1 MAAIRFHLVLANI
14 LRGSSFDI
22 YVWQNNQFPPSEKK
36 HMLCLFFHVISYIS
50 WHDLHIY
57 QIWTVNIGSDQT
69 NLFLFA
75 RWRTLMGKMAN
86 INWFFRDLI
95 WSQNLVNIYLCYK
108 VFEEVYLPTPAYF
121 AEYKLLHIF
130 SAMQGFTSIE
140 MSRFLYR
147 VYRRWW

>member
-86 INWFFRDLI
+86 INWFFRDLMI
-95 WSQNLVNIYLCYK
+95 SQNLSISNCVW
-108 VFEEVYLPTPAYF
+108 VFEEIFWLTPVYFT
-121 AEYKLLHIF
+121 EYKLLHIF
-130 SAMQGFTSIE
+130 SAECKGWHQ
-140 MSRFLYR
+140 
-147 VYRRWW
+147 